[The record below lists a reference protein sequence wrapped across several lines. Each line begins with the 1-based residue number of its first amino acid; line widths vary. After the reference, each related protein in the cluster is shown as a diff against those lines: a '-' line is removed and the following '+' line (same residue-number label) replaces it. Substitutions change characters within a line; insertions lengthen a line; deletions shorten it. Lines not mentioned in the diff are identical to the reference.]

1 MFAEQEA
8 IRAPSIKPVIP
19 YITPASTNT
28 IKIVI
33 NTFTPDTLA
42 ASSFEPTANTG
53 LNYECDAIAACVI
66 GGVSFVGG
74 TGKISGIVIGVL
86 LLQIIFAGLNFL
98 SVSANM
104 LYIIKGVIILVAC
117 AIDMRKYLARR

>member
-42 ASSFEPTANTG
+42 ASSFEPTANIFLPNFVLFQITHI
-53 LNYECDAIAACVI
+53 IAV
-66 GGVSFVGG
+66 
-74 TGKISGIVIGVL
+74 KI
-86 LLQIIFAGLNFL
+86 AE
-98 SVSANM
+98 
-104 LYIIKGVIILVAC
+104 
-117 AIDMRKYLARR
+117 

>member
-1 MFAEQEA
+1 MNVTQL
-8 IRAPSIKPVIP
+8 RR
-19 YITPASTNT
+19 
-28 IKIVI
+28 
-33 NTFTPDTLA
+33 
-42 ASSFEPTANTG
+42 
-53 LNYECDAIAACVI
+53 VI

-117 AIDMRKYLARR
+117 AIDMRNILRADNI